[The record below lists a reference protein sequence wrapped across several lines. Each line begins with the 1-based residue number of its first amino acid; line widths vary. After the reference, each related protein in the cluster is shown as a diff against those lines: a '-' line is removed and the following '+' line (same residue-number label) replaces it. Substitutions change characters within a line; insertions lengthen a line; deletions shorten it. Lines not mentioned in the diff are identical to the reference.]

1 MGPCTASSCCCQAR
15 NLPWA
20 PVPPPPHAAA
30 RSQSLSWVPVR
41 PPIAAV
47 SIATLCH
54 VPLSGLLTLLV
65 GSIFVIGCCMA
76 SHCCCLHRRTVAP
89 HSGFGPVTAQM
100 SEVCGDSKIDGTH
113 LHVILTDSIIS
124 LPQQTPRAFKL
135 KVQCSALI

>member
-1 MGPCTASSCCCQAR
+1 MGPRTDSSCCCQAR
-15 NLPWA
+15 NLSWA
-20 PVPPPPHAAA
+20 PVPPPHAAA
-30 RSQSLSWVPVR
+30 RSRVCHGSLYGLPLLLSPSPHSAMCHFQVSSHCWWVPFCHRVLYGLPLLL
-41 PPIAAV
+41 PP
-47 SIATLCH
+47 
-54 VPLSGLLTLLV
+54 PP
-65 GSIFVIGCCMA
+65 
-76 SHCCCLHRRTVAP
+76 HCVAP

>member
-1 MGPCTASSCCCQAR
+1 MGPCTDSSCCCQAR
-15 NLPWA
+15 NLSWA
-20 PVPPPPHAAA
+20 PVPPPHAAA
-30 RSQSLSWVPVR
+30 RSRVCHGSLYGLPLLLSPSPHSAMCHFQVSSHCWWVPF
-41 PPIAAV
+41 
-47 SIATLCH
+47 CH
-54 VPLSGLLTLLV
+54 RVLYGL
-65 GSIFVIGCCMA
+65 
-76 SHCCCLHRRTVAP
+76 HCCCLHRHTVAP

>member
-1 MGPCTASSCCCQAR
+1 MGPRTDSSCCCQAR
-15 NLPWA
+15 NLSWA
-20 PVPPPPHAAA
+20 PVPPPHAAA
-30 RSQSLSWVPVR
+30 RSRVCHGSLYGLPLLLSPSPHSAMCHFQVSSHCWWVPF
-41 PPIAAV
+41 
-47 SIATLCH
+47 CH
-54 VPLSGLLTLLV
+54 RVLHGLPLLL
-65 GSIFVIGCCMA
+65 
-76 SHCCCLHRRTVAP
+76 LHRHTVAP